1 MKNRVLRVG
10 VVLGAL
16 MLPVAAYSQMISG
29 AIVGGVLGGPIGA
42 VLGTMVG
49 GVNVGLL
56 SDYVAT
62 HSVPVYVYNSD
73 VAVGAELPSGITY
86 YRVPTEYLAPEYYTV
101 VNGHTVLVDPSTRKI
116 VAVIN

>member
-1 MKNRVLRVG
+1 MKSGVFKVG

-42 VLGTMVG
+42 AVGTMVG
-49 GVNVGLL
+49 GVNVALF

-62 HSVPVYVYNSD
+62 HSVPAYVYSSD
-73 VAVGAELPSGITY
+73 VAVGAELPSGVTY
-86 YRVPTEYLAPEYYTV
+86 YRVPAEYLAPEYYTV
-101 VNGHTVLVDPSTRKI
+101 VNGQTVLVDPNTRKI
-116 VAVIN
+116 LAVIN